1 MKHIALLLMLLL
13 SAPVWAEPVSEAL
26 PVPLKQGLDRLEGL
40 AGFSCKFE
48 QSIFYSDGSKQLY
61 SGSLAVAK
69 GGKFRWQ
76 YNKPYEQ
83 LYISNGDGVWL
94 YEPDLMQAQ
103 WLQSISAVDPIAMR
117 LLEGRVKPDEVH
129 VLAEVAGVYHLRLG
143 DSEQATEL
151 WLALDE
157 QNMPMWFET
166 RDSLDNRNRMRL
178 LSIDE
183 HKPEHKKFEFKVPEG
198 VDVIDAN
205 GNVIESKV
213 IENNMVG
220 SDE

>member
-1 MKHIALLLMLLL
+1 MRQIVLLVMLFL
-13 SAPVWAEPVSEAL
+13 SSSAWAESALGGL
-26 PVPLKQGLDRLEGL
+26 PVPLKQGLAHLESL
-40 AGFSCKFE
+40 SGFSCKFE

-61 SGSLAVAK
+61 SGSLVVAK

-76 YNKPYEQ
+76 YSIPYEQ
-83 LYISNGDGVWL
+83 LYISKGDGVWL

-117 LLEGRVKPDEVH
+117 LLEGRVKAEEVH
-129 VLAEVAGVYHLRLG
+129 VLDEVAGVYHLSLG
-143 DSEQATEL
+143 NNEQPTEL
-151 WLALDE
+151 WLALDK

-183 HKPEHKKFEFKVPEG
+183 HQPEQQKFEFMVPEG

-205 GNVIESKV
+205 GNVIE
-213 IENNMVG
+213 NNMMG
-220 SDE
+220 RNE